1 MSSQQLS
8 FKRSLLAVSATLV
21 PLLAAPALA
30 FGQAADPDA
39 PKMERVVITG
49 SSIKRIDGETALPV
63 QVLKREDIE
72 RTGATSTEQLIKQ
85 ISSFSSA
92 GAVTTASAAGT
103 QTGSIS
109 ALSLR
114 GLGAARTLVL
124 INGRRSSVYGGSSSG
139 FAGAAV
145 DVNSIPLS
153 AIERI
158 EVLKDGASAVYGSDA
173 IAGVVNFILRTDYNG
188 VELTGSYGAPTT
200 DPHAAEKRASLF
212 AGFGTLDEQG
222 YNLTFGANVQKVQPI
237 MGADRDYA
245 RRINVDQQND
255 LLSNIAFPANVR
267 IPATGAL
274 RNPMLPNCGPVSQ
287 VSPYA
292 TTICS
297 FDNSPDVSIQ
307 PGSER
312 ANLMFNGRIKL
323 AGGAEGYFESGYSQT
338 KTMTST
344 QAVPLSFNTNLPASN
359 PYNAFF
365 RNLINTQYPTLGT
378 KPFTQTFGA
387 QFPGAFLLPPS
398 SQYYP
403 QAWAAANG
411 LAGQPLILAYRDVAN
426 GVRHQTDQADAARFV
441 IGARGTAAGWDYD
454 TGLLYSQNKV
464 KEILESGFPQYSKI
478 LPVLD
483 SGIINPFGPTTDPAA
498 LAAARAAEFVGA
510 VYGSKTSVTSIN
522 ATASRELMQLPAG
535 AMNLAVGAEY
545 RKEKFSYDPSLAVQT
560 GDIAG
565 QGGNQLPVSA
575 SRHVASGYAEVNVPI
590 LKSLE
595 ADFAVRYDDY
605 QQVGSTVNPKASLR
619 WQPSEKLM
627 LRSAVGTGFR
637 APSLTDM
644 FAAQASSVTANGTR
658 DPLRCPDPKTGLPT
672 DCNNQFATITGG
684 NPDLKPEKALSIT
697 FGVLVE
703 PIRDLSVSLDAF
715 RVNLKDAIVGGGLS
729 SSFMLSNAARAT
741 QYAQYILRGPADPSN
756 ASGLGP
762 ITAILQTNANLF
774 KTQMAG
780 IDVDAKYG
788 LRFSEGRKLVFR
800 LNGTYLDKYDVQGP
814 DGAYS
819 SSLDQ
824 ASSAANGVQLRW
836 KHNASAT
843 YEAGSWAGSLTQN
856 YQKGYNDVAGNKGG
870 PARKV
875 EAYQTF
881 DAQVAYS
888 GFKSLKLTAGV
899 RNLTDRAP
907 PYTNYSPS
915 FVGGYDISYGDVRGR
930 FAYLTATYAFK

>member
-1 MSSQQLS
+1 MSSQNFR
-8 FKRSLLAVSATLV
+8 FKKSVLAVSAALGTLV
-21 PLLAAPALA
+21 APGLA
-30 FGQAADPDA
+30 FGQALEDGQ
-39 PKMERVVITG
+39 KMERVVVTG

-72 RTGATSTEQLIKQ
+72 RTGATSTEQLLKQ
-85 ISSFSSA
+85 VSSFSSA
-92 GAVTTASAAGT
+92 GSVSTASAAGT

-124 INGRRSSVYGGSSSG
+124 INGHRSSVYGGSSSG

-145 DVNSIPLS
+145 DINNIPVS

-173 IAGVVNFILRTDYNG
+173 IAGVVNFILRRDYNG
-188 VELTGSYGAPTT
+188 VEITGSYGTPTSGPT
-200 DPHAAEKRASLF
+200 AAEKRVSLF
-212 AGFGTLDEQG
+212 AGFGRLDEQG
-222 YNLTFGANVQKVQPI
+222 YNFTVGANVQKVDPI
-237 MGADRDYA
+237 FGRDRAYA
-245 RRINVDQQND
+245 KRINVDMQND
-255 LLSNIAFPANVR
+255 LLSNISFPANVR
-267 IPATGAL
+267 IPTTGKL
-274 RNPMLPNCGPVSQ
+274 VNPMLPNCGPVSQ

-292 TTICS
+292 NTICS

-307 PGSER
+307 PGSDR

-323 AGGAEGYFESGYSQT
+323 AEGAEGYFESGYSRV
-338 KTMTST
+338 KTHTAT

-365 RNLINTQYPTLGT
+365 RNLVNTQYPALAA
-378 KPFTQTFGA
+378 KPFTTTFGA

-398 SQYYP
+398 SPYYP
-403 QAWAAANG
+403 TAWAASNG
-411 LAGQPLILAYRDVAN
+411 LAGQPLILAYRDAAN
-426 GVRHQTDQADAARFV
+426 GVRNQTDQADATRLVAGV
-441 IGARGTAAGWDYD
+441 RGSAAGWDYD

-464 KEILESGFPQYSKI
+464 KELLETGFPQYSKI
-478 LPVLD
+478 LPLLD
-483 SGIINPFGPTTDPAA
+483 TGVINPFGPTTDPQA

-510 VYGSKTSVTSIN
+510 VYNSRTSVTSLN

-535 AMNLAVGAEY
+535 ALSLALGAEY
-545 RKEKFSYDPSLAVQT
+545 RHEKFQYDPSLAVQT

-575 SRHVASGYAEVNVPI
+575 TRHVASAFAEINIPI
-590 LKSLE
+590 TKTLE
-595 ADFAVRYDDY
+595 ADAAVRYDSY
-605 QQVGSTVNPKASLR
+605 QKVGTTVNPKASIR
-619 WQPSEKLM
+619 WQPSDKLM
-627 LRSAVGTGFR
+627 LRGAVGTGFR

-658 DPLRCPDPKTGLPT
+658 DPLRCPTPATGLPT
-672 DCNNQFATITGG
+672 DCNNQFPTITGG
-684 NPDLKPEKALSIT
+684 NPDLKPEKAVSIT
-697 FGVLVE
+697 AGILVE
-703 PIRDLSVSLDAF
+703 PVRDLSVSLDAF

-729 SSFMLSNAARAT
+729 ASFMLSSAANAT
-741 QYAQYILRGPADPSN
+741 KYAQYILRGPADPAN

-780 IDVDAKYG
+780 VDLDAKYA
-788 LRFSEGRKLVFR
+788 LRFAEGRKVVFR
-800 LNGTYLDKYDVQGP
+800 LNGTYLGKYDVQGP
-814 DGAYS
+814 DGSYT

-824 ASSAANGVQLRW
+824 ASTASNGVQLRW

-843 YEAGSWAGSLTQN
+843 WQAGPWEASLAQN

-881 DAQVAYS
+881 DVQVAYA
-888 GFKSLKLTAGV
+888 GFKALKLTAGI
-899 RNLTDRAP
+899 RNLADRDP

-915 FVGGYDISYGDVRGR
+915 FVGGYDISYADVRGR
-930 FAYLTATYAFK
+930 YGYLTATYAFK